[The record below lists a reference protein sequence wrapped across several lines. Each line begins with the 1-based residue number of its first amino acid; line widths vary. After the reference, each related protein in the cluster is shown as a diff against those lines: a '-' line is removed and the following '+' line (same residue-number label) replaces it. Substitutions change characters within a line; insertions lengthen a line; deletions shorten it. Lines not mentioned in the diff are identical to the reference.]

1 MDPLSALS
9 VAAAVIQ
16 FIDYSTRIVS
26 KGKELYKSADG
37 ALAENIELE
46 TASVRLQNLS
56 RTLKDSL
63 RANQQAP
70 KEGVASK
77 NDGALETI
85 CEACVTV
92 SKEFVDKLENLKVP
106 EGHSHKK
113 WKSFRQ
119 ALKTVWT
126 KEKIEEVAQRLAKL
140 RADLDTNVLLSI
152 R

>member
-56 RTLKDSL
+56 GTLKDSL
-63 RANQQAP
+63 QASQQAP
-70 KEGVASK
+70 KEGVARKS
-77 NDGALETI
+77 DGALETI

>member
-77 NDGALETI
+77 SDGALETI

-92 SKEFVDKLENLKVP
+92 SKELVDKLENLKVP